1 MGEGDM
7 PVATK
12 PTMSTVPEP
21 RPLRRLWKA
30 PRSKVWWLSLLGAAL
45 FYLGVLALYLQ
56 TVRHPGFHDA
66 PGLGG
71 LSRFG
76 IIALGVVMLTST
88 YTLRRRFLRFLP
100 GKAQDWLWVHNWL
113 GVVAVLITL
122 LHANFDHLLRDYCFT
137 SKCLLDEH
145 FGPFALYALILL
157 VGCGISVRLFDYRQ
171 TRIIAQEASSN
182 GVGIA
187 QAVEE
192 RVLELRYAVERLYAG
207 KSEPFKQHCLQALRQ
222 PASASTPAL
231 GNDDI
236 SRLLSLLPPGEQADF
251 QRASVLLAE
260 RARLLQSMR
269 RQERARLLMRRW
281 RTIHIVLACI
291 ALVIICLHVGIA
303 VFPGVLARLRLR

>member
-1 MGEGDM
+1 MS
-7 PVATK
+7 VATK
-12 PTMSTVPEP
+12 PTKPSAPQQ

-30 PRSKVWWLSLLGAAL
+30 PRSKVWWMSLLITVL

-56 TVRHPGFHDA
+56 TVRRPGFNDA

-76 IIALGVVMLTST
+76 IIALGMVMLAST

-113 GVVAVLITL
+113 GIVAVLIAMF
-122 LHANFDHLLRDYCFT
+122 HSNFDHLLRDYCF
-137 SKCLLDEH
+137 SSQCLLNEH

-157 VGCGISVRLFDYRQ
+157 VGCGIFGRLFDQRL

-182 GVGIA
+182 GVGIV
-187 QAVEE
+187 QALEA

-207 KSEPFKQHCLQALRQ
+207 KSEVFKQYCVQALSRQ
-222 PASASTPAL
+222 QGSSLAAPITGGAEM
-231 GNDDI
+231 NY
-236 SRLLSLLPPGEQADF
+236 LLSLLPPGEHANFQQA
-251 QRASVLLAE
+251 SNILAE
-260 RARLLQSMR
+260 RDRLLQSMR
-269 RQERARLLMRRW
+269 RQQRAQSLMRRW
-281 RTIHIVLACI
+281 RTIHIILACT

-303 VFPGVLARLRLR
+303 VFSGVLSRLRLR